1 MKITLEKENQ
11 FGDNY
16 IYVNEYKEEN
26 NSTLLLT
33 VGKADI
39 ECSYEMNKK
48 ELRDF
53 IVILLHMQSKL
64 NK

>member
-53 IVILLHMQSKL
+53 IGILLHMQSKL